1 MPRSATSACIVDMSE
16 QRSPGNLS
24 DVRLIEVDGKAPQV
38 HETAFVAPG
47 VTLIGDVTIGA
58 RSSIF
63 YGSVLRAERAAIVIG
78 EDSNVQ
84 DNTVMHCDP
93 GFDVRVGSRVSIG
106 HAAMIHGCT
115 IEDDCLIG
123 MSTTLL
129 NGAVVGAYSLVAAK
143 ALVLEGASI
152 PSGSLV
158 AGVPGKVRRELDDEG
173 RAHIDRNWQSYREI
187 AQIHTEKSR
196 IL

>member
-1 MPRSATSACIVDMSE
+1 MSE
-16 QRSPGNLS
+16 QSRRPGNLA
-24 DVRLIEVDGKAPQV
+24 DVRLIEVDGRAPQI
-38 HETAFVAPG
+38 HETAFIAPG

-58 RSSIF
+58 RSSVF
-63 YGSVLRAERAAIVIG
+63 YGSVLRAERAAIAIG
-78 EDSNVQ
+78 EDTNVQ

-93 GFDVRVGSRVSIG
+93 GFDVTVGSRVSIG

-129 NGAVVGAYSLVAAK
+129 NGAVVGSYSLVAAK
-143 ALVLEGASI
+143 ALILEGASI
-152 PSGSLV
+152 PGGSLV
-158 AGVPGKVRRELDDEG
+158 AGVPGKVRRELDEDG
-173 RAHIDRNWQSYREI
+173 RAHVDGNWRSYREI
-187 AQIHTEKSR
+187 AQIHKEQSR